1 VKVAHT
7 RTPAVEVRHSLLEAA
22 ARLLQREGTD
32 ALSVRHIAAEA
43 GVAPMCVYNR
53 FGGKNGIV
61 DELFIDGFDELAM
74 RMRGIAVSD
83 ARDGLVASAECYWAF
98 AQERPQMYAV
108 MFDRAVSGYTPS
120 DEARQHAAD
129 CFGTLV
135 ALVGRGI
142 DAGVLAPAD
151 PIDVAH
157 QLWASMHGLVS
168 LTLRGLGFIDDV
180 DGFRHRLV
188 DTLLRGLSPAAS

>member
-1 VKVAHT
+1 
-7 RTPAVEVRHSLLEAA
+7 VRHSLLDAA
-22 ARLLQREGTD
+22 ARLLQRDGPD
-32 ALSVRHIAAEA
+32 ALTVRHIAAEA
-43 GVAPMCVYNR
+43 GVAPMCVYSR

-61 DELFIDGFDELAM
+61 DELFIDGFDELAA
-74 RMRGIAVSD
+74 RSRAIDVSD
-83 ARDGLVASAECYWAF
+83 ARQALIACGECYWTF
-98 AQERPQMYAV
+98 ATERPATYAV
-108 MFDRAVSGYTPS
+108 MFDRAVTGYTPS

-135 ALVGRGI
+135 ALVGRAI

-151 PIDVAH
+151 PVDVAQ

-168 LTLRGLGFIDDV
+168 LTLRGLGFVDDV

-188 DTLLRGLSPAAS
+188 DTLLRGLSPAAA